1 MADGLDH
8 QKAAV
13 ESGAW
18 PMYRFDPRRTA
29 MGENPLKLDS
39 RAPKIPFEEFAL
51 SETRFRMLMKT
62 NPERSKRLLEEAQR
76 VVQAKYKMYQ
86 QLANL
91 HYGSDADSE
100 TN

>member
-1 MADGLDH
+1 
-8 QKAAV
+8 
-13 ESGAW
+13 
-18 PMYRFDPRRTA
+18 

-39 RAPKIPFEEFAL
+39 KSPKISFEEYAL
-51 SETRFRMLMKT
+51 SETRFKMLAKI
-62 NPERSKRLLEEAQR
+62 NPERSKRLLAEAQR
-76 VVQAKYKMYQ
+76 NVQARYEMYQ